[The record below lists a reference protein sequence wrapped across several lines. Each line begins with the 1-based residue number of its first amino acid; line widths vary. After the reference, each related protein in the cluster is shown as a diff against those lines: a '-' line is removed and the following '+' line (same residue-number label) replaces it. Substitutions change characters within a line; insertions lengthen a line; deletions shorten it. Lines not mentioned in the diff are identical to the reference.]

1 MVSDLFEGAQACI
14 IKGKAFCLFNTHTKE
29 AAEEA
34 TSEWMN
40 I

>member
-1 MVSDLFEGAQACI
+1 MVPDLFEKAQACVI
-14 IKGKAFCLFNTHTKE
+14 ESTAFCLFNTHTKE

>member
-1 MVSDLFEGAQACI
+1 MVPDLFENQCT
-14 IKGKAFCLFNTHTKE
+14 AFCLRNTHTKE